1 MIKAIPEK
9 VYKLITQEQF
19 PEERHIRG
27 YNWCG
32 AKTSFKDRFNYETET
47 PKAESEPVN
56 AIDEAC
62 FLHDLAY
69 YKNKKSYDKLC
80 PVQKRQARKMF
91 QEANWKADDEL
102 VKRASSLYNVISD
115 PLTIL
120 AITAG
125 IKTKEKAEKLGY
137 LDTKT
142 FTGIGLRS
150 KPMAGL
156 RLANSGIGKK
166 KNKIKRRK

>member
-1 MIKAIPEK
+1 MIKSIPAK
-9 VYKLITQEQF
+9 IYKAITQEQYQG
-19 PEERHIRG
+19 ERHVKG

-47 PKAESEPVN
+47 PKAGSVPVN
-56 AIDEAC
+56 AIDDAC

-69 YKNKKSYDKLC
+69 YKNKKAYDKLC

-120 AITAG
+120 AINAG
-125 IKTKEKAEKLGY
+125 IKGKEFAEKKGY

-142 FTGIGLRS
+142 FTGIG
-150 KPMAGL
+150 KGVGL
-156 RLANSGIGKK
+156 KNTKIFTGIGKK
-166 KNKIKRRK
+166 KKLKMKK